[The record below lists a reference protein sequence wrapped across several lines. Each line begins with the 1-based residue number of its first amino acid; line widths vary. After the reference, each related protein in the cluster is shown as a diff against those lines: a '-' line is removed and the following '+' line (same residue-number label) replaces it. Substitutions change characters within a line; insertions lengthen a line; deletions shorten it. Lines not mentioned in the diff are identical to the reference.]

1 MDGTLSGGRYDA
13 LCREITAEMSARSL
27 EAIAVE
33 EALLAA
39 GKEAPA
45 ASIRVVQMGEKAKLN
60 MTCTLQVLRK
70 SAAEGRWRWQRGDD
84 DEEEAVAAAAAAHAA
99 APIPDAPADISR
111 PGFANGNFRR
121 KCATH
126 SFGCGCLA
134 AGGSAPPEP
143 TEAEYAGAVAEA
155 TRTLGGGGGDK
166 RGAAGA
172 QRGTRGPR
180 GGRVIGVGRSE
191 RSRRRPRRVGA
202 RAASGGGRPSLAGD
216 DALAVKEYRRD
227 CFTNV
232 LSNMLSTPRTLR
244 VINDPMGNVGVY
256 FISHLAPP
264 SSRVFCVSA
273 LGLGLALEDGGEVGD
288 GVLRLLEAGR

>member
-1 MDGTLSGGRYDA
+1 MSGTPAELIRRFFAVQEARAGLYRRFHDGFGGLMDGTLSGGRYDA

-70 SAAEGRWRWQRGDD
+70 SAAEGRWRWQRDDDDDDD
-84 DEEEAVAAAAAAHAA
+84 DEAAAAVAAAAAAHAA
-99 APIPDAPADISR
+99 APIPDGPADISR
-111 PGFANGNFRR
+111 PGFANGNFRP

-126 SFGCGCLA
+126 SVGCGCLA

-155 TRTLGGGGGDK
+155 TRTLEE
-166 RGAAGA
+166 A
-172 QRGTRGPR
+172 
-180 GGRVIGVGRSE
+180 VVGINEALQELRE
-191 RSRRRPRRVGA
+191 E
-202 RAASGGGRPSLAGD
+202 LAELEE
-216 DALAVKEYRRD
+216 DA
-227 CFTNV
+227 
-232 LSNMLSTPRTLR
+232 
-244 VINDPMGNVGVY
+244 
-256 FISHLAPP
+256 
-264 SSRVFCVSA
+264 
-273 LGLGLALEDGGEVGD
+273 
-288 GVLRLLEAGR
+288 